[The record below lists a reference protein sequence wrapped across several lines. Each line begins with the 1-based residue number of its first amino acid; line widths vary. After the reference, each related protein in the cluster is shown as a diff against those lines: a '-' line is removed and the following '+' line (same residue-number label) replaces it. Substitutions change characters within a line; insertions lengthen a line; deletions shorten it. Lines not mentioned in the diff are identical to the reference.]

1 MNKLTKA
8 GLAAVPL
15 LLVIAL
21 YFWQPGFRSPKIPPP
36 VSPLE
41 KLTIRAALCT
51 APTLLTITQEKGYF
65 RDNGLEVSL
74 KFFPTGPMVLE
85 QLRAGQIDL
94 ANFSDFVLT
103 SKILKGTSSLRCLAA
118 IGAVD
123 VNQMLARKDRGILQ
137 PADLKGKRIGVARGT
152 IAEFFLGR
160 FLTFHDVRL
169 SEVQIID
176 LIPPDLP
183 AALAGGRVD
192 AVMAWEPATYEIL
205 RQMGEKLSSWRGQT
219 EQKFFMILASPDEF
233 IKAKS
238 EVLERLFRALAQAET
253 FIKNNQDESQAIIAK
268 WLKIEPDVFKADWLN
283 SEYGLSFNQGL
294 VISMEDQARWIIRNK
309 LVQQTKMPDFLNY
322 FQVEPL
328 ARVVPKA
335 VQIIIPNG
343 VSLAAPGQSE
353 SGKER

>member
-8 GLAAVPL
+8 GLAAVSL

-21 YFWQPGFRSPKIPPP
+21 YFWQAGFRSPKILAF
-36 VSPLE
+36 VAPLE
-41 KLTIRAALCT
+41 KLTIGAVLTPAAN
-51 APTLLTITQEKGYF
+51 LLVITQEKGYF

-74 KFFPTGPMVLE
+74 KFFPAGPFVVE

-94 ANFSDFVLT
+94 ANFSDFVL
-103 SKILKGTSSLRCLAA
+103 SSEILKGAPSLRCLAA

-123 VNQMLARKDRGILQ
+123 MNQMLARKDRGILQ

-152 IAEFFLGR
+152 IAEFFLGS
-160 FLTFHDVRL
+160 FLTFHDLRL

-183 AALAGGRVD
+183 AALADGRVD
-192 AVMAWEPATYEIL
+192 AIMAWEPATYEIL
-205 RQMGEKLSSWRGQT
+205 RQMGEKISRWRGQT
-219 EQKFFMILASPDEF
+219 EQKFFMILASTDEF
-233 IKAKS
+233 IKANS
-238 EVLERLFRALAQAET
+238 EVLERLFRALYQAET

-268 WLKIEPDVFKADWLN
+268 WLKIDPDVFKADWRK

-294 VISMEDQARWIIRNK
+294 VISMEDQARWMIRNK
-309 LVQQTKMPDFLNY
+309 LVQQIKMPDFLNY

-335 VQIIIPNG
+335 VQIIIPKG